1 MSLRSTAAVISSSAA
16 LMALWLCLTL
26 SFAPQELILGAAV
39 SVIISVATAGAFTG
53 NLFRLLSPEKFIAAL
68 GYIGYFIVQ
77 MVRSNI
83 DVLLRV
89 FRPVV
94 PVRPGIIGADLML
107 PSMRA
112 RVIVANSITLTP
124 GTLTVDLRGDRIF
137 VHWIW
142 MPDGDVHARTQ
153 KMVDGFARRL
163 EKIF

>member
-1 MSLRSTAAVISSSAA
+1 MSGRHAAAVASSSAA

-39 SVIISVATAGAFTG
+39 SVLISVATAGAFTG
-53 NLFRLLSPEKFIAAL
+53 NLFRLLSPKRFIAAL
-68 GYIGYFIVQ
+68 DYVGYFLVQ
-77 MVRSNI
+77 MFRSNI
-83 DVLLRV
+83 DVLFRV

-94 PVRPGIIGADLML
+94 PVRPAIIGADLTL
-107 PSMRA
+107 SSMRA

-124 GTLTVDLRGDRIF
+124 GTLTVDIRGDRIF
-137 VHWIW
+137 IHWIW

-153 KMVDGFARRL
+153 QMVDGFAGRL